1 MTDNAQNLCAADAY
15 TINAIAAIVRREG
28 QHNYAV
34 AAGTQVAALCGV
46 TVTWNAGV
54 IRLAARDVEAVMD
67 SGAVTFTRGNT
78 AALRDWHRVLA
89 DLDNVFLRRL
99 V

>member
-1 MTDNAQNLCAADAY
+1 MPDNAQNCAADAY

-28 QHNYAV
+28 LHNYAV
-34 AAGTQVAALCGV
+34 DAGMQVAALCGV
-46 TVTWNAGV
+46 TVTWNSGI

-67 SGAVTFTRGNT
+67 GGAVTFARGNG

-89 DLDNVFLRRL
+89 DLDNVFLRRF